1 MTNEYF
7 LNPQFYYGTFNS
19 ANRKKNSQK
28 YLREDKR
35 TNIDILKF
43 DIFTSQ
49 YTIKEKLILKALRK
63 GFNSMN
69 IKLLFEST

>member
-28 YLREDKR
+28 YLREDK
-35 TNIDILKF
+35 
-43 DIFTSQ
+43 SQ
-49 YTIKEKLILKALRK
+49 NKYRHFKIWYFHFSIYNQGKINT
-63 GFNSMN
+63 
-69 IKLLFEST
+69 ESSQKRL